1 MKKFSTWEEADD
13 FAKNA
18 QTKFKQQL
26 NFLNNYTFKIDV
38 VRSSML
44 SGRENINYKG
54 KMKLIPKKFKPMI
67 FVGSNV
73 VYLVCDVVYEDLAM
87 ISGKPPHRDFMEIVK
102 SGDFNNKDIKKLFPS
117 LKAIPKDYFKNLSK
131 LIGLSDFQFME
142 DEIKFS

>member
-18 QTKFKQQL
+18 QKNFKQQL
-26 NFLNNYTFKIDV
+26 NFLNNYTFEIDV
-38 VRSSML
+38 VRSNNFF
-44 SGRENINYKG
+44 GENLNFKG

-73 VYLVCDVVYEDLAM
+73 VYLVCDVVYEELTI
-87 ISGKPPHRDFMEIVK
+87 ISKEPPHRDFMEIVR
-102 SGDFNNKDIKKLFPS
+102 SDDFNDIILKRLFPN
-117 LKAIPKDYFKNLSK
+117 LYLIPRDYFNNISK